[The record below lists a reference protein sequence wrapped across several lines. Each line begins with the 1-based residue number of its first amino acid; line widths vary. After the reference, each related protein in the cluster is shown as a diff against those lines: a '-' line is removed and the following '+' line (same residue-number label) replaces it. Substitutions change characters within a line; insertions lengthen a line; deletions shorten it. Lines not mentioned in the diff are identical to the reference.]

1 MGKAGSVMER
11 ALFVRINGVWRFE
24 GFAKDE
30 HEVGEFVRQVEED
43 ICDSKYMTQ
52 KTEIYKIVELNV

>member
-1 MGKAGSVMER
+1 MER